1 MKSIFTEGG
10 VVRREPTGVL
20 AHSSLQAPKMV
31 PRIDYERI
39 FVLDEDSNLLGEYA
53 LRDDC
58 PLESDDLRRA
68 IPVNGMRHLVAFY
81 QGEYAF
87 TPFRV
92 EDLWFVVLT
101 HGVPPI
107 EDRGSIGTLLAAM
120 RVHLPPS
127 LSPAIAARED
137 ALREREHEAAER
149 EATLSR
155 REQRVSLL
163 EAELRSSAITL
174 RDLESEVRTRER
186 RVNALRDYAVQ
197 MQRSLRATKSKPERG
212 PAPDGTT
219 AATSESSGSTPP

>member
-1 MKSIFTEGG
+1 MKSIFAEERA
-10 VVRREPTGVL
+10 VRREPTGVL
-20 AHSSLQAPKMV
+20 AHSTVQAPKLV

-39 FVLDEDSNLLGEYA
+39 FVLDEDVNLLGEYA

-58 PLESDDLRRA
+58 PLESEDLRRS
-68 IPVNGMRHLVAFY
+68 IPVNGMRHLVSFY

-101 HGVPPI
+101 HGVPRI

-137 ALREREHEAAER
+137 ALREREYDAAER
-149 EATLSR
+149 EAKLSR
-155 REQRVSLL
+155 REQRVSIL

-197 MQRSLRATKSKPERG
+197 MQRSFRPSKPKTERTT
-212 PAPDGTT
+212 APKGTT
-219 AATSESSGSTPP
+219 AASTETTGSTPP